1 MSTEL
6 LATLF
11 EDHRY
16 LARGVS
22 PLHAAIAVVPELAEG
37 VPPLVAD
44 VQGLR
49 TWSACGESLR
59 PLVEAVVTEAMY
71 TGTPDGIDALEARLA
86 VDPLVNTLSTLA
98 REGLAVSRGAC
109 TVPFLQVMGFAAEV
123 TQTSGGSGQSPEVLG
138 RISTA
143 ILVRLGAACARL
155 DSLGLRVPAMVE
167 ALTTARLVPI
177 FPRGTLDRDLD
188 LSFLCDVV
196 GSAAPAPLVR
206 AGADAIT
213 RIVEGI
219 VERRNAG
226 ETRPGDQRLLLR
238 MLPPAVLDE
247 GPAAA
252 AGSLLYDPDA
262 WAVLLPTLS
271 DWLDRAAL
279 VEMGVREDLAERVL
293 EPGVGVAV
301 AAAVGEALVELRRW
315 DVLSMLIATLAPPPE
330 GLRSLLAP
338 RGTPGW
344 GTVVAC
350 GLGRVRGDSVLGGMD
365 TNAVAAIEAAWR
377 ALLVNLPAG
386 VADMG
391 HAGLV
396 VFEDTVEALRF
407 GLSLEDRLGTRVAV
421 GVGQGFVLGGTD
433 GVDARFYGAG
443 VDAALRWL
451 AVAPLPDDLRV
462 DGTSVLAHVGGWLCG
477 VGVGIDASCVQ
488 ALEAA
493 LAKRVQTPEVMRV
506 AAGSRVPR
514 GLDVWKILPL
524 DDRSL
529 VALVRIP
536 GVSGGYEVLRFTTQ
550 QWTALVEA
558 DGEERMRE
566 RSSVGARPS
575 QPSQPR
581 SIIPLVAAS
590 GPMPDLEMVAPEGL
604 LPDVPGESEDEE
616 DLPTALQPLFF
627 LPGAR
632 AAETAVV
639 LETEEDEGW
648 DMPDRSSAAVRPS
661 HPSHPVVDARYLLQ
675 GYATLHHDG
684 QVWFG
689 RPAAGRFVDL
699 HTYAFQGDLDTVYGA
714 FLRDKVD
721 TGFTPRL
728 ERSAQVPAGANT
740 APLDMDRLGTAWR
753 KVAGESAA
761 HPTPLPR

>member
-44 VQGLR
+44 VGGLR

-59 PLVEAVVTEAMY
+59 PLVEAVVTEATY
-71 TGTPDGIDALEARLA
+71 TGNADGLDALEARLA
-86 VDPLVNTLSTLA
+86 IDPLVNTVSTLA

-109 TVPFLQVMGFAAEV
+109 TVPFLQVMSFAAEM
-123 TQTSGGSGQSPEVLG
+123 TQANGGSTLSPEILG

-155 DSLGLRVPAMVE
+155 DALGLRVPAMVE
-167 ALTTARLVPI
+167 ALTTARLSPI

-213 RIVEGI
+213 RIVEGV
-219 VERRNAG
+219 VERRNSG
-226 ETRPGDQRLLLR
+226 SSLPGDQRLLLR

-262 WAVLLPTLS
+262 WAILLPTLR
-271 DWLDRAAL
+271 DWLDSAAL

-293 EPGVGVAV
+293 EPSVGVAV
-301 AAAVGEALVELRRW
+301 AAAVGEALIELRRW
-315 DVLSMLIATLAPPPE
+315 DVLSMLGASLAPPPE
-330 GLRSLLAP
+330 GLRSLLTP

-350 GLGRVRGDSVLGGMD
+350 GLGRIRGDTVLGGLD
-365 TNAVAAIEAAWR
+365 TNAVAAIDAAWR
-377 ALLVNLPAG
+377 ALLVNLSAG
-386 VADMG
+386 VADLG

-407 GLSLEDRLGTRVAV
+407 ALALEDRLGTRIAV
-421 GVGQGFVLGGTD
+421 GVGQGFLLGGTD
-433 GVDARFYGAG
+433 GVDARFYGGG

-451 AVAPLPDDLRV
+451 AVAPLPEELRV

-477 VGVGIDASCVQ
+477 VGVGIDAACVQ
-488 ALEAA
+488 ALEAT
-493 LAKRVQTPEVMRV
+493 LAKRVQSPEVMRV

-514 GLDVWKILPL
+514 GLDVWKVLPV
-524 DDRSL
+524 DDRS
-529 VALVRIP
+529 VIALVRIP

-558 DGEERMRE
+558 DGEERLRE

-575 QPSQPR
+575 QPR
-581 SIIPLVAAS
+581 SIHPLVAA
-590 GPMPDLEMVAPEGL
+590 GEPMQDFEMVALEGL
-604 LPDVPGESEDEE
+604 LSELPGEAEDEG

-639 LETEEDEGW
+639 LETDEDEGW

-728 ERSAQVPAGANT
+728 ERSAQVPSGANT
-740 APLDMDRLGTAWR
+740 APLDMDRLGAAWR
-753 KVAGESAA
+753 RVAGDSTA
-761 HPTPLPR
+761 HPASFPR